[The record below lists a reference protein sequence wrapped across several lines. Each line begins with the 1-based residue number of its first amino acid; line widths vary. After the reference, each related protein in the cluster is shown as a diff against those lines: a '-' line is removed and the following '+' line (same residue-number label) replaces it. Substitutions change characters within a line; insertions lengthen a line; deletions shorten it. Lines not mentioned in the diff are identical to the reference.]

1 MTPPRPT
8 PGHIRQHSSNV
19 CLEHWACEAYGRVCP
34 NYASNAGRSARRVLE
49 KMARDSQI
57 VQQRIVGMGDDAHAA
72 IETTEFAPADVLIGR
87 ILGRGGFSE
96 VHEARLLRDT
106 PALHSSEGTGSR
118 GDEDI
123 DDGSDSSAKDEILV
137 DEDSESDD
145 QGAHKCVVVKYLR
158 RSVMVD
164 RKKFARGAAD
174 LVIEASLLSALK
186 HPNIIR
192 LLGVTEG
199 PVEDN
204 FANGK
209 DHGFFLVLDRLY
221 DTLDHKLSEWK
232 ESQAKYSG
240 FMFRATHDP
249 RGRIRRAALLER
261 LQIARSL
268 ADAVRYLHEHN
279 VAFRD
284 LVSFLCLKVY
294 RIIFSWGGPRSYR
307 MHTISFYFHLL
318 HLQKPENIGFTKDGV
333 LKLFDFGLAKELKPH
348 RRLADGTY
356 RLTGNTGSRRYM
368 APEVASVRPYNLSV
382 DAYSFGILLW
392 ELSALE
398 KPFDGFTE
406 TNHRTFVVEGGG
418 RPEICSFGI
427 HSYWPQVLQDLIN
440 KCWHQDLFLRPS
452 FAYIE
457 DDLDKCLREASDND
471 SVSNLPAKSITKA
484 RRTSRSTKKR
494 VGSLVKSTSDKLTN
508 HSDGGLNRSLGRSGR
523 SVGSRLHVHP
533 AA

>member
-8 PGHIRQHSSNV
+8 PGHIRQHSSSV
-19 CLEHWACEAYGRVCP
+19 CLEPWACEAYGRVCP

-49 KMARDSQI
+49 KMAHDSQI
-57 VQQRIVGMGDDAHAA
+57 VRQRIVGVGDEAHAA
-72 IETTEFAPADVLIGR
+72 IETTEFSPIDVLIGK

-106 PALHSSEGTGSR
+106 PALHSSEGTGSS
-118 GDEDI
+118 GGEDI
-123 DDGSDSSAKDEILV
+123 DSDPDSSAKDEIS

-145 QGAHKCVVVKYLR
+145 QGHKCKCVVVKYLR
-158 RSVMVD
+158 RSVMAD

-204 FANGK
+204 VANGK

-221 DTLDHKLSEWK
+221 NTLDHKLSEWK

-249 RGRIRRAALLER
+249 RGKIRRAALLER

-284 LVSFLCLKVY
+284 LVSFLRLKVY
-294 RIIFSWGGPRSYR
+294 V
-307 MHTISFYFHLL
+307 SFFLEYTPFL
-318 HLQKPENIGFTKDGV
+318 
-333 LKLFDFGLAKELKPH
+333 PH
-348 RRLADGTY
+348 AHHPFFIHICCTY
-356 RLTGNTGSRRYM
+356 RN
-368 APEVASVRPYNLSV
+368 
-382 DAYSFGILLW
+382 
-392 ELSALE
+392 
-398 KPFDGFTE
+398 
-406 TNHRTFVVEGGG
+406 
-418 RPEICSFGI
+418 
-427 HSYWPQVLQDLIN
+427 
-440 KCWHQDLFLRPS
+440 
-452 FAYIE
+452 
-457 DDLDKCLREASDND
+457 
-471 SVSNLPAKSITKA
+471 
-484 RRTSRSTKKR
+484 RRTLASPKMEF
-494 VGSLVKSTSDKLTN
+494 
-508 HSDGGLNRSLGRSGR
+508 
-523 SVGSRLHVHP
+523 
-533 AA
+533 